1 MARRSKPLVTQFFN
15 RDRLA
20 FSALYKVGHVSCDH
34 LRSCGLADRR
44 IKNLVRDGYIEKV
57 VYKEKGKN
65 KECYKLTRS
74 GRETAARLWGLNHA
88 YHAQSAVHDLA
99 LAEKYF
105 GLSEDLRERWKTE
118 TQIRKEFEERIHNMR
133 EEGKEI
139 EAKLYEDMLSKN
151 LISMPD
157 GLYTNSAGIEV
168 GIEILTN
175 SYGIDEI
182 RSKEVFI
189 SIIGCQY
196 ETTRV

>member
-1 MARRSKPLVTQFFN
+1 MARRSKPLVPQFFN

-44 IKNLVRDGYIEKV
+44 IKNLTRDGHIEKV

-74 GRETAARLWGLNHA
+74 GRETATRLWGLNHA

-105 GLSEDLRERWKTE
+105 SLPEELRESWKTE
-118 TQIRKEFEERIHNMR
+118 TQIRNEFEERIYNMR
-133 EEGKEI
+133 EEGKEA
-139 EAKLYEDMLSKN
+139 EAKLYEDMLDKKQ
-151 LISMPD
+151 ISMPD
-157 GLYTNSAGIEV
+157 CIYTDSKGTEV
-168 GIEILTN
+168 AFEVLTN
-175 SYGIDEI
+175 SYGIEEL
-182 RSKEVFI
+182 RSKETYVGI
-189 SIIGCQY
+189 AGYQY